1 MWPLLVALLSEK
13 AGDQQGE
20 VQGLAGS
27 SGAIASVI
35 GLLLG
40 GIAYSSL
47 QGGLFYIAAALA
59 LLVTLLALFARRN

>member
-1 MWPLLVALLSEK
+1 
-13 AGDQQGE
+13 

-40 GIAYSSL
+40 GMAYSSL
-47 QGGLFYIAAALA
+47 KGGLFYVAAALA
-59 LLVTLLALFARRN
+59 LLVTLLALFAHRKINRGV